1 MPFEMPDRL
10 SWEEV
15 WELYQ
20 ANMEQM
26 PAGYLLLP
34 DLSRHKGGSDP
45 LLTNL
50 HVLRDNLE
58 EFGDHLQTW
67 LSKKM
72 DKGRLALEAMAQ
84 LEGPVDAL
92 HDAMAAS
99 QQLLDSGRMQE
110 DEE

>member
-10 SWEEV
+10 SLEEV
-15 WELYQ
+15 RELYQ
-20 ANMEQM
+20 AHMEQM
-26 PAGYLLLP
+26 PARYLLLP
-34 DLSRHKGGSDP
+34 DMSRHKGGSDP
-45 LLTNL
+45 LLVNL
-50 HVLRDNLE
+50 CALRDDLE

-67 LSKKM
+67 LLKKT
-72 DKGRLALEAMAQ
+72 DKGRIALEAMAL

-99 QQLLDSGRMQE
+99 QQLLDSRRMQE